1 MGDER
6 EVAREFHRP
15 EGLLDQAIPNLPPVA
30 ALLEGDIDFVVKIAQ
45 LLLEAAAVQRTNVAT
60 FHFARRLARRLAHR
74 LARSLA
80 CRLALDLPPPI
91 GLVREAASAGNFVG
105 AGLGG

>member
-60 FHFARRLARRLAHR
+60 FHVARRLARRLA
-74 LARSLA
+74 
-80 CRLALDLPPPI
+80 CRLASDLPHPI
-91 GLVREAASAGNFVG
+91 GLVREAASAGDFVG